1 MDDLQIVEMYL
12 ARNENAIAESQRKYG
27 RYLESLTNNVLGS
40 NEDSEE
46 CVNDTY
52 KRAWD
57 TIPPKKPERL
67 GAYLG
72 KIARSIAINRYNFN
86 KADKRNENLRVTLTE
101 MEFFLPSPDFAEDA
115 ANAVAFSE
123 AINAFLRGISV
134 EKRNIFIQ
142 RYWYHME
149 LKDIARENGMKESSV
164 KVCLLRL
171 RNDLKNHLEREGIF
185 V

>member
-1 MDDLQIVEMYL
+1 MDDNKIVDLFFE
-12 ARNENAIAESQRKYG
+12 RDERAIELTEEKYG
-27 RYLESLTNNVLGS
+27 KYCFAVAFNILNST
-40 NEDSEE
+40 EDSKE